1 MKENLNEKIGDTLDF
16 EFLKEKLEKSS
27 PKAIDK
33 IKMMMKDPS
42 TWMGIACL
50 VAGSVGVYNGMSGQH
65 EVKESV
71 EELQSQSEGINAI
84 YHQFKVMAILLASCG
99 IFLTSKAFHDMKM
112 KLKAEEEEEEE

>member
-1 MKENLNEKIGDTLDF
+1 MKENLNEKIEEPLDF

-27 PKAIDK
+27 PKAIEK

-50 VAGSVGVYNGMSGQH
+50 VAGSVGIYEGMSGQH
-65 EVKESV
+65 EVKENI
-71 EELQSQSEGINAI
+71 EELQSQAEGINAI
-84 YHQFKVMAILLASCG
+84 YQQLKVMGMLLASGG
-99 IFLTSKAFHDMKM
+99 IFLTVKAFQDMKM